1 MTQQEFQHTVTPIK
15 SKLYRFALRMMNS
28 NSEAEDVVQEV
39 LIKLWQQREKLCQI
53 ANVEAWSIRLTR
65 NASIDKIRTRKM
77 TESTDVLLNVAT
89 NQPSPEDLTRRTE
102 TFDWVKKAMANLP
115 EKQRAV
121 MHLRDIEEYSY
132 QEIAEA
138 LDIPLNQVKVN
149 LSRARK
155 QVRQYL
161 SNLSLRN
168 YKSQKK

>member
-1 MTQQEFQHTVTPIK
+1 MTQQEFQHTVTPIQD
-15 SKLYRFALRMMNS
+15 KLYRFALRMMNS
-28 NSEAEDVVQEV
+28 SVEAEDVVQEV

-53 ANVEAWSIRLTR
+53 TNIEAWSIRLTR
-65 NASIDKIRTRKM
+65 NASIDKIRTRKT
-77 TESTDVLLNVAT
+77 TEPTDILLNVA
-89 NQPSPEDLTRRTE
+89 NDQPSPEDLTRRTE
-102 TFDWVKKAMANLP
+102 TFDWVKKAIADLP

-138 LDIPLNQVKVN
+138 LGIPLNQVKVN

-161 SNLSLRN
+161 LNLKLREIKN
-168 YKSQKK
+168 QKK